1 VPREGEEVVRAAV
14 VVAPD
19 KIVSMYELLNV
30 FFFVFHTALILFILL
45 GWLWTKTRKINL
57 AVVIMT
63 AFSWF
68 FLGIWYGFGY
78 CPSTDWH
85 WQVRMR
91 LGYYDMPSSYL
102 TFLIRSLFGCEVD
115 KTLVDVFAVVFLL
128 LAIFVSVVTNYRD
141 WKNRRDRSG

>member
-1 VPREGEEVVRAAV
+1 
-14 VVAPD
+14 
-19 KIVSMYELLNV
+19 MYEFLNV
-30 FFFVFHTALILFILL
+30 FFFIFHSSVILFILL

-57 AVVIMT
+57 AVVLIT

-85 WQVRMR
+85 WQVRER
-91 LGYYDMPSSYL
+91 LGFYDMPSSYL
-102 TFLIRSLFGCEVD
+102 TFLIRSLTGWEVN
-115 KTLVDVFAVVFLL
+115 KTLVDVFAVVFLF
-128 LAIFVSVVTNYRD
+128 LALFASVVTNYRN

>member
-1 VPREGEEVVRAAV
+1 
-14 VVAPD
+14 
-19 KIVSMYELLNV
+19 MYEFLNV
-30 FFFVFHTALILFILL
+30 FFFVFHTTLILFILL

-57 AVVIMT
+57 AVVILT

-78 CPSTDWH
+78 CPCTDWH

-102 TFLIRSLFGCEVD
+102 TFLIRSLTGWEVV

-128 LAIFVSVVTNYRD
+128 LALFASVATNYRD
-141 WKNRRDRSG
+141 WKNCRDRSG

>member
-1 VPREGEEVVRAAV
+1 V

-19 KIVSMYELLNV
+19 KIVSMYEFLNV

-57 AVVIMT
+57 AVVILT

-102 TFLIRSLFGCEVD
+102 TFLIRSLFGWKVD